1 MTAHLPLGSIILD
14 ATPVGA
20 LTITAGEGGLL
31 RIEFGAFREDYP
43 KPPHEVQKVLDFSRS
58 QLSAYFAGELRQF
71 DLPLD
76 WERMRPF
83 QQAVLRAVY
92 AIPYGEVRTYAQ
104 IAAQIGKP
112 GAVRAVGTANARN
125 PLPLVI
131 PCHRVIGS
139 DGSLHGYGAPGGLET
154 KAWLL
159 QLEGAMF

>member
-1 MTAHLPLGSIILD
+1 MMAQLSLGSIVLD
-14 ATPVGA
+14 PTPVGA
-20 LTITAGEGGLL
+20 LTITAGESGLL
-31 RIEFGAFREDYP
+31 RIEFGAFQVDFPE
-43 KPPHEVQKVLDFSRS
+43 PPQEVQKVLNFARR

-76 WERMRPF
+76 WECMRPF

-139 DGSLHGYGAPGGLET
+139 DGSLHGYAAPGGLET

-159 QLEGAMF
+159 KLEGVIF